1 MTIDVVYDL
10 GVSPPTYDFVS
21 FLLAAESERL
31 RVGADGLY
39 LHILP
44 GPVGGFRSDK
54 LPPFTIAQRQVMLEH
69 IVLPMAKLL
78 PSCTAVTRHTERP
91 TELSG
96 CFGHGQ
102 RRHSLPF
109 LLAAAGAGVYPLRAP
124 GQPVKSDT
132 YITITL
138 REASYWP
145 TRNSNLAEWMQ
156 VALWLRSEGWRVVI
170 VRDTAMAHEA
180 FGQFEVDTDAA
191 LDLHHRASLYS
202 GAALNL
208 FTNNGPAWM
217 CLFMGAPCMVVK
229 MTADDAPCVN
239 DGYLARHGFPRGSVW
254 PNLRPMQSVE
264 WFTDRADEIIPAV
277 AKMLNMTSAD
287 RVFA

>member
-1 MTIDVVYDL
+1 MSIDVVYDL
-10 GVSPPTYDFVS
+10 GVSPSTYDFVS
-21 FLLAAESERL
+21 FLLASEMERL
-31 RVGADGLY
+31 RVGADSIR

-44 GPVGGFRSDK
+44 GPAGGFRADL
-54 LPPFTIAQRQVMLEH
+54 LPPFTIEERQVMLER

-78 PSCTAVTRHTERP
+78 PSCTAVTRHSERP
-91 TELSG
+91 SALAG
-96 CFGHGQ
+96 CFGYGQ
-102 RRHSLPF
+102 RRYSLPF
-109 LLAAAGAGVYPLRAP
+109 LLAAARAGVYPLRAP
-124 GQPVKSDT
+124 GQPVKSDP

-138 REASYWP
+138 REAAYWP
-145 TRNSNLAEWMQ
+145 TRNSNPVEWMQ
-156 VALWLRSEGWRVVI
+156 VAQWLRSEGWRVVI
-170 VRDTAMAHEA
+170 VRDTARAHEV

-239 DGYLARHGFPRGSVW
+239 DGYLGQHGFLRGSVW
-254 PNLRPMQSVE
+254 PNLLPMQSVE
-264 WFTDRADEIIPAV
+264 WLTDRADEIIPAV
-277 AKMLNMTSAD
+277 AKMLNMASAD
-287 RVFA
+287 RVFS